1 MTIVQRTTSRQNDVD
16 PINNSFKKSWG
27 MGGGGGGK
35 YKVMV
40 VQGES

>member
-27 MGGGGGGK
+27 MGGGGGWEI
-35 YKVMV
+35 
-40 VQGES
+40 QGDGGTR